1 MPTMAQSAAATGG
14 AILRFLVWWREE
26 LRGLVP
32 QGVRGRKA
40 ARIIIDIGQDGYRVF
55 ESIGGKLRPA
65 GGNLSPLAAVAL
77 ASDRARSNPS
87 ALIGIRVPLTSC
99 FVRSLELPRNAQE
112 DAGRILD
119 LDLERATPFKRTDV
133 YCATLLEDGP
143 NRGPRVRARHLM
155 IKRQSVEPILGE
167 LNAAG
172 APVDFIDSWDE
183 ANRQPLPVNFLAS
196 QQQTDSSTGRG
207 LSVTTM
213 LLALLALLGLSAI
226 LIANSRYQTAL
237 ETVKGQVAQARGQ
250 ATSVR
255 RALDTSEAALTEI
268 GQLQSLKLAT
278 TPTVEVLDAL
288 TKLLP
293 DTVWLTDLR
302 LENGQLDIT
311 GLAKSGAALL
321 PLFAHSPLFADAA
334 LASAVNFDPQENKE
348 RFSLRVRV
356 RQQGDEASASQEK
369 K

>member
-268 GQLQSLKLAT
+268 
-278 TPTVEVLDAL
+278 
-288 TKLLP
+288 LP